1 MTNSRTKGKA
11 GELELAHILKEEL
24 RLDVRRNWTAQSAEA
39 GHADL
44 VGIPG
49 WSVECKR
56 ARAPRLK
63 EWWQQ
68 AVTQSVKA
76 GTKPVL
82 IWRLD
87 RSEWQAMCS
96 VHELRDDLGHDQV
109 ILKLPTWCALV
120 RRDLDADT

>member
-1 MTNSRTKGKA
+1 M
-11 GELELAHILKEEL
+11 
-24 RLDVRRNWTAQSAEA
+24 AQSAEA

-44 VGIPG
+44 VGVPG

-56 ARAPRLK
+56 AKAPRLK

-76 GTKPVL
+76 GNKPVL

-87 RSEWQAMCS
+87 RGEWQAMIS
-96 VHELRDDLGHDQV
+96 IQELRPDLGHDQV
-109 ILKLPTWCALV
+109 ILKLSTWCALV
-120 RRDLDADT
+120 RRELDAES